1 MTGRGFGRA
10 LLGSGLLVVTLLG
23 GAGGYGL
30 GLLTTDQRAS
40 AGVAAAPLAP
50 AASAKTTT
58 PPPKKLIPDDS
69 EPLQAEDIRYKT
81 REFTVIYRLES
92 RVKVRV
98 PGNWDPAL
106 QDPPKEM
113 RFNEPARKRLV
124 RIQAG
129 FTIERPPEES
139 MDIRIGVL
147 KALSADQMVTIKSRT
162 VDPVTQHATLVY
174 TYAEKLSLRHVIT
187 RWVANKDGLCAFE
200 IGVSGLPQD
209 KAALEEILD
218 RAAESATRSDSPLN

>member
-1 MTGRGFGRA
+1 MTGRGIGRA
-10 LLGSGLLVVTLLG
+10 LLGSGLLAVTLLG

-30 GLLTTDQRAS
+30 GLLTTEQQAS
-40 AGVAAAPLAP
+40 AGITAAPLAP
-50 AASAKTTT
+50 STSATVTT

-69 EPLQAEDIRYKT
+69 EPLRAEDLRYKT
-81 REFTVIYRLES
+81 RDFTVSSELES

-113 RFNEPARKRLV
+113 RFNEPGRKRLIRV
-124 RIQAG
+124 QAG
-129 FTIERPPEES
+129 FTIERPAEES
-139 MDIRIGVL
+139 MNLRIEVL
-147 KALSADQMVTIKSRT
+147 KALPADKLVTIKSHQ
-162 VDPVTQHATLVY
+162 VDPVSQDATLVY

-187 RWVANKDGLCAFE
+187 RWVANADGLCHLE
-200 IGVSGLPQD
+200 IAVSGLPQD
-209 KAALEEILD
+209 KAALQEIVD